1 MDSARPLRL
10 LVAGLSWPPE
20 TFLKRLLIGLAQ
32 SGIEVVVASPKRP
45 DGMPLQWISAPSWSG
60 PSPVR
65 LIRSVGSAAAA
76 WARAPA
82 EAKLV
87 LGDDHRVGTRRQVRA
102 LHDLAPLIG
111 RDWDVLYFPWNSAAA
126 AHLPLFNIE
135 RPVIVSCRGAQLNI
149 APHNPRRRADVI
161 RYFAALERATV
172 VHCVSDDLESI
183 VVEKGTPRDKVRV
196 IRPAVDPSFF
206 CPGNVTARPQQGLR
220 LVSTGSLI
228 WRKGHES
235 LLLAL
240 RALLDDDWR
249 AQLRVIGD
257 GPERQRVLYTI
268 RDLGLGDAV
277 VLLGQLDETQ
287 VRDELRQ
294 ADIFVLSS
302 LSEGI
307 SNAAL
312 EAMSCGLPVVSTDVG
327 GMPEAIREG
336 VEGLLVP
343 ARDPSA
349 MARAIA
355 RLDEDRQLRAQ
366 MGAAGRD
373 RVVRKFGLDRHVVAW
388 RELLD
393 TVMQRHRV
401 GAMP

>member
-20 TFLKRLLIGLAQ
+20 TFLERLLVGLAQ
-32 SGIEVVVASPKRP
+32 SGIEVAVASPKRP

-60 PSPVR
+60 PGPMR
-65 LIRSVGSAAAA
+65 LLRSVGSAAAA
-76 WARAPA
+76 WVRSPA
-82 EAKLV
+82 EVKLV
-87 LGDDHRVGTRRQVRA
+87 LGGVRRASTERQVRV

-126 AHLPLFNIE
+126 AQLPLFE
-135 RPVIVSCRGAQLNI
+135 LRKPVVVSCRGAQLNI
-149 APHNPRRRADVI
+149 APHNPRRRAEVA
-161 RYFAALERATV
+161 RYFAALERAAV
-172 VHCVSDDLESI
+172 VHCVSNDLERI
-183 VVEKGTPRDKVRV
+183 VGKKGIPREKVRV

-206 CPGNVTARPQQGLR
+206 SPGSVTVNPEEGLR
-220 LVSTGSLI
+220 LVTTGSII

-240 RALLDDDWR
+240 RALLDGGRR
-249 AQLRVIGD
+249 AHLRVIGD
-257 GPERQRVLYTI
+257 GPERQRLLYTI
-268 RDLGLGDAV
+268 SDLGLGDSV
-277 VLLGQLDETQ
+277 DLLGRQDETQ

-327 GMPEAIREG
+327 GMAEAIRDG

-343 ARDPSA
+343 PRDPDA
-349 MARAIA
+349 MAEAIA
-355 RLDEDRQLRAQ
+355 QLGGNRQLRLQ
-366 MGAAGRD
+366 MSAAAKD
-373 RVVRKFGLDRHVVAW
+373 RVVTQFSLERHIAAW